1 MMPGPLGAGMKHT
14 STESNSDLSPCMRWC
29 GVCLSCA
36 PSSLSRQGQCNLSQ
50 DDGPSDGSGSCLGAL
65 YTMTNMAIVFPV
77 ATKTLKLAHCSE
89 SASVLAWSLES
100 HPLGMLQ
107 EKSVVTASLMAGRG
121 R

>member
-1 MMPGPLGAGMKHT
+1 MGFAYLVPPVV
-14 STESNSDLSPCMRWC
+14 SPDRDS
-29 GVCLSCA
+29 VTF
-36 PSSLSRQGQCNLSQ
+36 SQ

-65 YTMTNMAIVFPV
+65 YTMTNMAIVVPV
-77 ATKTLKLAHCSE
+77 ATKILKLAHCSE
-89 SASVLAWSLES
+89 SASVLAWSLEP